1 VIVEAQVEPCHGPV
15 PSIIWRWDP
24 ETDIL
29 SGSFKPEGRAAGLTG
44 TLELADNEGSIAVV
58 DVSSGVVRGLDIVI
72 WPPVITVP
80 DLKPPSPTRQGRV
93 VLPSRASQPG
103 VASLEFDTSLS
114 VSVNADESIFH
125 LRIGARRHTEP
136 IRVADHLMIE
146 LDQRRRLAGF
156 WLERVPP
163 FTP

>member
-1 VIVEAQVEPCHGPV
+1 MIVDAQVEPINGPA
-15 PSIIWRWDP
+15 PSIVWRWDP

-29 SGSFKPEGRAAGLTG
+29 SGSFKPDARGAGLTG
-44 TLELADNEGSIAVV
+44 TVELADNEGSIAVV
-58 DVSSGVVRGLDIVI
+58 DVSGGVVRGLDIVI

-80 DLKPPSPTRQGRV
+80 DLKPPARAREGRV

-103 VASLEFDTSLS
+103 VASLELDTTLS
-114 VSVNADESIFH
+114 VSVNADESVFH
-125 LRIGARRHTEP
+125 LRIGGRRQAEP

-156 WLERVPP
+156 WLENVPP